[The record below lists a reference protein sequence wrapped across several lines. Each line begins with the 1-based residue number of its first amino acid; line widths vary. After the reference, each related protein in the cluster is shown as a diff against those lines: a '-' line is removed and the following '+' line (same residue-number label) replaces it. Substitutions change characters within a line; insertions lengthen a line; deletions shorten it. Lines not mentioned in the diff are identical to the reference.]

1 MAGLEED
8 TIGGF
13 NALLKKQKEQEG
25 EAFLSTL
32 LFDHRVQVLHD
43 RLPLRRVEP
52 LTQKDYFVGGSTAL
66 LDALGGAIRHIGAI
80 HRYARPEDRPGHT
93 LFVIT
98 TDGMENASRRY
109 TAAQVRQMIR
119 RQRERYG
126 WEFLFLGA
134 NMDAVQT
141 AAHLGIDPHRAAN
154 YCSDAQ
160 GTRMS
165 YETLSDA
172 VGCLRASRPLAA
184 DWKEALE
191 EDLRRRGGLRNPAG
205 RGRSDLSR

>member
-1 MAGLEED
+1 M
-8 TIGGF
+8 
-13 NALLKKQKEQEG
+13 
-25 EAFLSTL
+25 
-32 LFDHRVQVLHD
+32 LHD

-66 LDALGGAIRHIGAI
+66 LDAVGGVIRHIGAI

-141 AAHLGIDPHRAAN
+141 AAHLGIDPQRAAN

-160 GTRMS
+160 GTRII